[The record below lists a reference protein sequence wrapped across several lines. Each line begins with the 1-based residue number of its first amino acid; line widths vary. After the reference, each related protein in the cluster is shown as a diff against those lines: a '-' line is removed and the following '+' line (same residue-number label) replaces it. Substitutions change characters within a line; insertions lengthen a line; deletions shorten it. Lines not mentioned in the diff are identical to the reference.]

1 MQNSTKI
8 QWIVRDADKYNT
20 IVNCLKT
27 QAYSLLIKYEINR
40 CKTMPMIPKYNAQ
53 RDQFRCDH

>member
-8 QWIVRDADKYNT
+8 QWIVHDADTDDT

-27 QAYSLLIKYEINR
+27 QAYSLLINYEINR
-40 CKTMPMIPKYNAQ
+40 CNDADDSKI
-53 RDQFRCDH
+53 

>member
-8 QWIVRDADKYNT
+8 QWIVHDADTDDT

-40 CKTMPMIPKYNAQ
+40 CNDADDSKI
-53 RDQFRCDH
+53 

>member
-8 QWIVRDADKYNT
+8 QWIVHDADTDDT

-27 QAYSLLIKYEINR
+27 QAYSLLKDV
-40 CKTMPMIPKYNAQ
+40 TMPMIPKYNAQ